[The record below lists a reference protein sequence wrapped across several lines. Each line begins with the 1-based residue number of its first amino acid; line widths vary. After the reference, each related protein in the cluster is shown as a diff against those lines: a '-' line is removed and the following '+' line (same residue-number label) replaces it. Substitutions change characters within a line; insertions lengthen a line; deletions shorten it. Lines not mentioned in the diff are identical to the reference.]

1 MLSLDD
7 RERLAEIQDQLLR
20 LYVLR
25 RYAAED
31 GDLRRL
37 RAIDREIAPLE
48 TERQSIR
55 RWDRVGAA

>member
-31 GDLRRL
+31 GDLRQL

-48 TERQSIR
+48 LERQSLR
-55 RWDRVGAA
+55 RWDTIGTA